1 MEEDGD
7 GDHGDLRVGGVKDL
21 PHRRHDVVVLQPD
34 EQAPVLLAS
43 LKQNLIV
50 LDNDVEEIVKDPTS
64 SLRARDLS
72 VSRV

>member
-43 LKQNLIV
+43 LKQNLMFLENYV
-50 LDNDVEEIVKDPTS
+50 GQIVKWNIFI
-64 SLRARDLS
+64 A
-72 VSRV
+72 